1 MREHLLERV
10 AEELLRTYKENPAF
24 LGGIELTQEEAEK
37 LARDIKERGIGWYF
51 DNYAYASMFA
61 YVGKDGRLKINGI
74 PSSNIYGDSY
84 YFDELIE
91 ALNNAAD
98 LGKIKEE
105 LRAEL
110 QDLLV
115 NMCDYLPDA
124 DESVIREALED
135 FRRAAESIQDGEARK
150 MLLEAADMLEK
161 EAGLDKTAEKSVPAD
176 RTGKETGKGN
186 DRDFG
191 PSL

>member
-37 LARDIKERGIGWYF
+37 LARDIKERGIGWYS
-51 DNYAYASMFA
+51 DNRASMFA

-74 PSSNIYGDSY
+74 PSDIYGDDR
-84 YFDELIE
+84 YFDELVE

-110 QDLLV
+110 QDLLE
-115 NMCDYLPDA
+115 NMRDYLLDG

-135 FRRAAESIQDGEARK
+135 FRRAAESIQDGQARK

-161 EAGLDKTAEKSVPAD
+161 EAGLDKTAEESVPAD
-176 RTGKETGKGN
+176 RTDKETGKGN
-186 DRDFG
+186 GRDFG